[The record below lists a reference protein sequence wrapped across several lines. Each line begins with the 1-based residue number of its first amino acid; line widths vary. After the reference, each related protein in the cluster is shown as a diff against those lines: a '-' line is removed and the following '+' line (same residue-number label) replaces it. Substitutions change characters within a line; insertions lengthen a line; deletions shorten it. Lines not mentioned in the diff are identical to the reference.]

1 MGENTVVP
9 YVSQKSK
16 KTLDQ
21 EIYCNISP
29 EVLKTTVS
37 YFMYYRTKMMV
48 LCVISN
54 SGRQTS
60 GQTEPKT
67 D

>member
-21 EIYCNISP
+21 EMYCNISP

-37 YFMYYRTKMMV
+37 YFMYYRTNDGSV
-48 LCVISN
+48 CN
-54 SGRQTS
+54 F
-60 GQTEPKT
+60 
-67 D
+67 

>member
-29 EVLKTTVS
+29 EVLKTAVS

-54 SGRQTS
+54 SGLS
-60 GQTEPKT
+60 
-67 D
+67 

>member
-29 EVLKTTVS
+29 VVLKTTVS

-54 SGRQTS
+54 SGLS
-60 GQTEPKT
+60 
-67 D
+67 